1 MASHR
6 VILITGASGGI
17 GRQCAI
23 SLSKAFPSSSQPE
36 KLVLVLSG
44 RREAELK
51 ATAEACTEGTI
62 TEIAIGDVSSEEDVQ
77 RMFAMVR
84 EKYGRIDLLF
94 NVSLY
99 LYCSA

>member
-1 MASHR
+1 MASYR

-23 SLSKAFPSSSQPE
+23 SLSNAFPSSSQPE

-44 RREAELK
+44 RREGELQ
-51 ATAEACTEGTI
+51 ATADACKEGTI
-62 TEIAIGDVSSEEDVQ
+62 TEIAVGDVSSEEDVG
-77 RMFAMVR
+77 RMFATVK

-94 NVSLY
+94 NV
-99 LYCSA
+99 CRMA